1 MSKYYIYKMNILDN
15 PLYFGSYIGQH
26 KIGKKEPMK
35 DGYKGSGSDWK
46 KYILSNHV
54 PVEKEILCMCESI
67 EEANKMEDYYI
78 NQYKDDGIYLWNRCK
93 GGGNHQY
100 DRLYTEEELKEH
112 KKQWGKRYK
121 EANKEKIAKQ
131 DKLYRET
138 HKEQRKQYDKQYRE
152 AHKEEIKQYREDH
165 KEHYEQYHK
174 RWQKDHEEDLKNY
187 RKQWYEDHRE
197 EAQEQRKEYY
207 KNNKD
212 RFSQWAK
219 EYRENNKEKYS
230 QYHKQYSKQWYE
242 ANKEQRKQYDKQYK
256 SQLCEYNGKTITLH
270 GLECRF
276 RRMGIEHPILEA
288 KKYLIEQEVA

>member
-15 PLYFGSYIGQH
+15 PLYFGSYIGQR
-26 KIGKKEPMK
+26 KLGKKEPMK
-35 DGYKGSGSDWK
+35 DGYKGSGSDWR
-46 KYILSNHV
+46 KYILSQKI
-54 PVEKEILCMCESI
+54 PVEKEILCMCESV
-67 EEANKMEDYYI
+67 EEANEMEDYYI
-78 NQYKDDGIYLWNRCK
+78 NQCKNDGIYLWNKYK
-93 GGGNHQY
+93 GSGNHEHG
-100 DRLYTEEELKEH
+100 RLYTEEELKEH
-112 KKQWGKRYK
+112 RKQWKKQYR

-131 DKLYRET
+131 DKQYREA
-138 HKEQRKQYDKQYRE
+138 HKEQRKQYDKQYKE
-152 AHKEEIKQYREDH
+152 ANKEKIAEYMKQYN
-165 KEHYEQYHK
+165 KQ
-174 RWQKDHEEDLKNY
+174 WQKDHEEDLKNY

-219 EYRENNKEKYS
+219 EYRENNKEKYLQYQK
-230 QYHKQYSKQWYE
+230 QYHKQHYE
-242 ANKEQRKQYDKQYK
+242 ANKEQIAEYQKQYK

-288 KKYLIEQEVA
+288 KKYIIEKQKEVA